1 MEKLQNIFRIVF
13 EDDTII
19 LRPEMT
25 AEDID
30 MWDSLT
36 HMTLIAEIEDAFGF
50 RFSFDVVHSFQNV
63 GDMAKA
69 IKELSIE
76 N

>member
-1 MEKLQNIFRIVF
+1 MDKLQAIFRSVF
-13 EDDTII
+13 EDESII

-36 HMTLIAEIEDAFGF
+36 HMTLIAEIEDAFGL
-50 RFSFDVVHSFQNV
+50 RFSFDLVNSFENV
-63 GDMAKA
+63 GDMAKT
-69 IKELSIE
+69 INELSR
-76 N
+76 